1 MITYTYEK
9 GIIVHDVIGEKILI
23 NVRKKNFLNQPSFK
37 YALPNSSKI
46 LSFKNTELLKTTKI
60 ALKNLLN
67 NKNYVKID
75 TSLEALKTII
85 CAIQSSKLKEKL
97 KIKDMNKNIKYPFA

>member
-1 MITYTYEK
+1 M
-9 GIIVHDVIGEKILI
+9 
-23 NVRKKNFLNQPSFK
+23 
-37 YALPNSSKI
+37 PNSSKI

-67 NKNYVKID
+67 NNNYIKID

-85 CAIQSSKLKEKL
+85 CAIQSSELKKKL